1 MSLYHLQERGYC
13 FGIQFS
19 RNISETNLAY
29 IHDFLDDIIETSVSQ
44 ESGELKHGATF
55 PEKLIEP
62 LIKVG
67 SMVGDTV
74 LDPFCGTGTTGKV
87 SLSNGR
93 KSIGYE
99 VNPSFNEIIKQKM
112 IDFSID
118 ELSLTGS

>member
-1 MSLYHLQERGYC
+1 MYYPLGKLP
-13 FGIQFS
+13 
-19 RNISETNLAY
+19 
-29 IHDFLDDIIETSVSQ
+29 HDFLDDIIETSVSQ

-55 PEKLIEP
+55 PEKLIAP

-112 IDFSID
+112 INLSTG
-118 ELSLTGS
+118 ELTLTG

>member
-1 MSLYHLQERGYC
+1 MNPLGKLP
-13 FGIQFS
+13 
-19 RNISETNLAY
+19 
-29 IHDFLDDIIETSVSQ
+29 HDFLDGIIETSVSQ
-44 ESGELKHGATF
+44 ETGDLKHGATF

-67 SMVGDTV
+67 AMVGDTV

-99 VNPSFNEIIKQKM
+99 INPSFNEIIKQKM
-112 IDFSID
+112 VDFSTD
-118 ELSLTGS
+118 KLSLK

>member
-1 MSLYHLQERGYC
+1 M
-13 FGIQFS
+13 
-19 RNISETNLAY
+19 
-29 IHDFLDDIIETSVSQ
+29 
-44 ESGELKHGATF
+44 KHGATF

-87 SLSNGR
+87 SLSIGR

-99 VNPSFNEIIKQKM
+99 INSSFSKIIKQKM
-112 IDFSID
+112 IDFSSD